1 MIEST
6 IQDIPGREITQILGI
21 VRGNSVRA
29 RHVGRDIIAS
39 VRNLIGGEIS
49 EYAKLQAETREL
61 ANRRMMG
68 QAQSLGADA
77 VVNIRYTTSMIAA
90 GASEI
95 LAYGTAVKL
104 S

>member
-6 IQDIPGREITQILGI
+6 IQDIPGREITQILGV

-49 EYAKLQAETREL
+49 EYAKLQAETREM
-61 ANRRMMG
+61 ANRRMME

-77 VVNIRYTTSMIAA
+77 VVNIRYNTSMIAA

>member
-6 IQDIPGREITQILGI
+6 IQDIPWREITQLLGV

-29 RHVGRDIIAS
+29 RNVGRDIIAS
-39 VRNLIGGEIS
+39 VKHQIGGEIS
-49 EYAKLQAETREL
+49 EYAKLQAETREM
-61 ANRRMMG
+61 ANRRMME

>member
-6 IQDIPGREITQILGI
+6 IPDIPGREITQILGV